1 MTESAP
7 PPGPGPNPLGPG
19 ASALAALADIRGEG
33 EAADGRVQVVVDGT
47 SNLVGLTLDPDA
59 LGLGA
64 DELAAAIAAA
74 FAQARTAAQ
83 TQARTAAAAL
93 PAPAIDA
100 AALSRLGELG
110 AQSLERIQQ
119 LMATAQRLGAHPPR

>member
-19 ASALAALADIRGEG
+19 ASALAALADIRGDG

-47 SNLVGLTLDPDA
+47 SNLIGLTLDPDA

-83 TQARTAAAAL
+83 TQARTAAAL